1 MHVPS
6 YNTNQLSNT
15 KHFTVLSDE
24 AIISNAL
31 LFLLAGY
38 DTTAGTLSFLLYNFV
53 VHPECQ
59 EKAYQEI
66 QDIIGTE
73 VS

>member
-1 MHVPS
+1 M
-6 YNTNQLSNT
+6 
-15 KHFTVLSDE
+15 
-24 AIISNAL
+24 

-38 DTTAGTLSFLLYNFV
+38 DTTAGTLSFLFYNFV

-66 QDIIGTE
+66 QDVIGNE
-73 VS
+73 VSGRFLPHSPEV